1 MKNRVTHSI
10 TKDGLIL
17 NQEKEEKATF
27 SISHEMEADQNA
39 AMKMA
44 FLSNEFPFSLS
55 KW

>member
-1 MKNRVTHSI
+1 MDYRVTRSFV
-10 TKDGLIL
+10 KEGLIL
-17 NQEKEEKATF
+17 NQEKKEKETF
-27 SISHEMEADQNA
+27 NISHEVGANQNA